1 MMDRKMVN
9 FIKEQYPPGTR
20 IRLNSMEDPYH
31 PILPGTEG
39 EVDFVDDEGQI
50 FMKWDNG
57 RTLPL
62 VPGEDS
68 FTVLLPK
75 LTTIKLY
82 MPLTAD
88 LYERNEYGDF
98 DDSSTLLEGSE
109 LRGYQDQITAAL
121 VKNRMPEETERG
133 LMHWYDEADSVDRK
147 VRTAVFTVEERDRQ
161 LWGVA
166 ECRVAGELSDTEL
179 ENLKEYLTGQAS
191 DGWGEGFE
199 QRDILVDG
207 GSELYVHLWNSDEWS
222 IQTEQELFSPK
233 LAEGLPE
240 LCFSTLSGTGE
251 LICIKRGESGYYPSD
266 WSTDDPAHNGV
277 EAVWCTP
284 YESAGAKVSG
294 EGDKTTGGG
303 LAWGGGCSPSLT
315 PDLVMFTDNADPVK
329 LLALDMKTGKIV
341 ASLPVLDDLPEGYQ
355 VAVENS
361 AIVYDDSEGTVSTI
375 VCNWFGAGSAGLAD
389 PDSDSSI
396 QSYANIYDMNW
407 LTKGNCM
414 IAPGVE
420 RVDTVK
426 TDSGYEM
433 KSIWSRND
441 LSDTSILKLSTA
453 TGYIYGYVQDLES
466 GMWQYII
473 LDFATGKTV
482 FTMDVSNKFGYNNM
496 AIGMYA
502 GNSGN
507 ALYCPTGYL
516 ELLCLQD
523 RFVYLPEMPYRK
535 VDLDK
540 AARNVLTQ
548 EQFEQDG
555 GEGTVASWR
564 NTVTVENVHPNT
576 TVSFRM
582 NNLSGD
588 TAGLKLYAYGADRKL
603 AEVGKELWS
612 ITDETGAA
620 VDTLSDGTL
629 YELRVSVADGSAF
642 DLSEA
647 EREIKI
653 SVVLAK

>member
-20 IRLNSMEDPYH
+20 IRLNSMDDPHH

-62 VPGEDS
+62 APGEDS
-68 FTVLLPK
+68 FTVLPPK
-75 LTTIKLY
+75 LTSLKLY

-147 VRTAVFTVEERDRQ
+147 VRSAVFTVEKRDRQ

-179 ENLKEYLTGQAS
+179 ETLKEYLTGQAS

-199 QRDILVDG
+199 QREISVDDG
-207 GSELYVHLWNSDEWS
+207 GKLYVHLWNSDEWS

-240 LCFSTLSGTGE
+240 LCFSTLASTGE

-266 WSTDDPAHNGV
+266 WNTNDPAQNQELADYNNERLGV
-277 EAVWCTP
+277 TQEQR
-284 YESAGAKVSG
+284 
-294 EGDKTTGGG
+294 
-303 LAWGGGCSPSLT
+303 LAMECGSMHGWGVPG
-315 PDLVMFTDNADPVK
+315 ADP
-329 LLALDMKTGKIV
+329 
-341 ASLPVLDDLPEGYQ
+341 GY
-355 VAVENS
+355 
-361 AIVYDDSEGTVSTI
+361 
-375 VCNWFGAGSAGLAD
+375 
-389 PDSDSSI
+389 
-396 QSYANIYDMNW
+396 
-407 LTKGNCM
+407 
-414 IAPGVE
+414 
-420 RVDTVK
+420 
-426 TDSGYEM
+426 YEQKM
-433 KSIWSRND
+433 
-441 LSDTSILKLSTA
+441 
-453 TGYIYGYVQDLES
+453 G
-466 GMWQYII
+466 GM
-473 LDFATGKTV
+473 
-482 FTMDVSNKFGYNNM
+482 KFGYNNM

-555 GEGTVASWR
+555 GDGTVASWR